1 MMKMKQDLEK
11 GKNPHEIKTKDFSLA
26 LSFSQGIPPKIFC
39 TFTAY
44 KHAPLAANKVA
55 NEVKIGP
62 A

>member
-1 MMKMKQDLEK
+1 MMKMKQILRRV
-11 GKNPHEIKTKDFSLA
+11 KTHTKSRQKDFSLA

-44 KHAPLAANKVA
+44 KHAPLAANTVA
-55 NEVKIGP
+55 NEVTIGP